1 MIRDFSP
8 DWLVLSGTKGAIQV
22 ERSAIRN
29 VECIQGDVMN
39 RIEVVTESAT
49 YHIKCDT
56 GGEAKTLFDE
66 LIGEMNK

>member
-8 DWLVLSGTKGAIQV
+8 DWLVLCGTRGAIQV
-22 ERSAIRN
+22 EKHAIRN

-49 YHIKCDT
+49 YHINCDT
-56 GGEAKTLFDE
+56 GEEAKTLFNE
-66 LIGEMNK
+66 LTGEMNK